1 MVDPKLSEEESSI
14 KIQQELQLHFQPEFL
29 NRIDDVI
36 IFNRLELDEISTI
49 IDLELNEVQQRLV
62 DRKIKLNLTQNAK
75 QQLAHQSYDPV
86 YGARPLRRA
95 IQKQILN
102 PLAIKL
108 LSGEFGDGDLITVDY
123 IENRFIYE

>member
-1 MVDPKLSEEESSI
+1 M
-14 KIQQELQLHFQPEFL
+14 
-29 NRIDDVI
+29 
-36 IFNRLELDEISTI
+36 
-49 IDLELNEVQQRLV
+49 ELNEIQQRLV

-75 QQLAHQSYDPV
+75 QQLAYQSYDPA

>member
-1 MVDPKLSEEESSI
+1 MSEEESSI

-36 IFNRLELDEISTI
+36 IFNRLELAQISTI
-49 IDLELNEVQQRLV
+49 IDLELNEGQQRLA

-75 QQLAHQSYDPV
+75 QQLANKSYDPV

>member
-1 MVDPKLSEEESSI
+1 MSEEESSI

-36 IFNRLELDEISTI
+36 IFNRLESAQISTI
-49 IDLELNEVQQRLV
+49 IDLELNEGQQRLA

-75 QQLAHQSYDPV
+75 QQLANKSYDPV